1 MDLSKLAKKKK
12 LKAIKEPKM
21 IELYYY
27 KQLKAIVREMESD
40 VRKELYPVLSEAK
53 ITTDNNPLVTLRILE
68 TLRDKWKKID
78 FIAKNISNTFVNKL
92 NSANKQ
98 RFLKS
103 VNSGLGIDIETM
115 VSEKG
120 LNDIVALQRQKNE
133 VLIKSIPEEF
143 FKGIE
148 IEIQNGISNGLRPE
162 QIQKNI
168 SGIKGISS
176 NFGKLENRIKMI
188 ARQETSVINSQLT
201 KARYESAGVDIYE
214 WSTSEDER
222 VRKSHSVLNGK
233 ICKMGDNTVYADSI
247 EDAKKG
253 KWKKR
258 SSIGG
263 VELDPSIDYN
273 CRCTRLP
280 RFID

>member
-1 MDLSKLAKKKK
+1 MKNKKPKK
-12 LKAIKEPKM
+12 LSPIKESKA

-27 KQLKAIVREMESD
+27 NELRKIVKEMESD
-40 VRKELYPVLSEAK
+40 VRNELYPILSEAK
-53 ITTDNNPLVTLRILE
+53 ITIDNNPLITLSIL
-68 TLRDKWKKID
+68 TSLREKWSKID
-78 FIAKNISNTFVNKL
+78 FIAKNISSNFVNGL
-92 NSANKQ
+92 NRVNRDK
-98 RFLKS
+98 FLKS
-103 VNSGLGIDIETM
+103 VNSGLGINIETM
-115 VSEKG
+115 INERG

-176 NFGKLENRIKMI
+176 LFGKLENRIKMI

-201 KARYESAGVDIYE
+201 KARYESARVELYE

-222 VRKSHSVLNGK
+222 VRKSHRVLNGK
-233 ICKMGDNTVYADSI
+233 ICKMSDNTVYADSI

-258 SSIGG
+258 SSIGA
-263 VELDPSIDYN
+263 VELDVGIDFK

-280 RFID
+280 LFIDD